1 MESFIS
7 DAVDYKGNT
16 ADRTRTGGWVAAALI
31 LGIEVCERMA
41 TMGVVANVVTYVVGT
56 MHVPSATA
64 SNVTTNFGGTS
75 YLLCLLGGIV
85 SDTWLGRYWT
95 IVIFAIISALG
106 TCMLAICTALP
117 QLRPPPCQASLSNK
131 CEEANNFQMGVFYLA
146 LYVYGIGVGGIKSSI
161 SGLGTDQFD
170 QKDDKEKAQMVYFF
184 DRFYFIIN
192 IGALLGVTVLVWIQ
206 DQRGRT
212 WGYGISLAAMI
223 VALVAFLSGTKRYRY
238 KKCVGSPVFQILQ
251 VLVAALRKRNVPFPS
266 SVTSLYEDYTQ
277 EARISHTNKYS
288 CLDKASIITEEDE
301 KGSSTP
307 NRWRLCTITRVEE
320 VKMLIG
326 LIPIWATTIMFW
338 TVYAQMVG
346 FAVLQATTMDRN
358 LRNFEIPP
366 GSFIVFLIGAIMVTL
381 VIYDRLFMPLF
392 KKSKRKQGIL
402 FNYVLFDKFTK
413 NRNRSLLLHTRNGS
427 CSTRGNKKIKYCQS
441 QEGNQHNSSN
451 KCIFLVASIRLGV
464 GIGNAFIYAGQ
475 LDFFITQSPKGM
487 KAIGTGLFLTT
498 LSLGFF
504 VSSTLVTIIK
514 KVARGNGRQ
523 NWLPRSINNGILDYF
538 YWLLAVLSL
547 INLGFFLLCAM
558 KYKPNSGENAENRQV
573 DVHIPP
579 NKEDST

>member
-338 TVYAQMVG
+338 TVYAQMVS

-392 KKSKRKQGIL
+392 KKSKRKQGL
-402 FNYVLFDKFTK
+402 T
-413 NRNRSLLLHTRNGS
+413 SLQ
-427 CSTRGNKKIKYCQS
+427 KI
-441 QEGNQHNSSN
+441 
-451 KCIFLVASIRLGV
+451 
-464 GIGNAFIYAGQ
+464 GIGLFFSILGMGAAALVETRRLSIAKAKKETNTTLPISAFFLLPQ
-475 LDFFITQSPKGM
+475 FVLVWLDFFITQSPKGM